1 MYLSI
6 FQTYDVEWVLDRLK
20 KDIVHPIDYANKSLA
35 FILSTDQRKE
45 DFLSGMTSVF
55 NISRCRCF
63 IGKPAEEFIY
73 DNCSCIEED
82 KILNFQAY
90 TELLLDEEAE
100 IVISYEEKLH
110 YQEIVSSKH

>member
-1 MYLSI
+1 M
-6 FQTYDVEWVLDRLK
+6 
-20 KDIVHPIDYANKSLA
+20 A

-63 IGKPAEEFIY
+63 IGKQAEEFIY

-100 IVISYEEKLH
+100 IVISDEEKLH
-110 YQEIVSSKH
+110 YQEIVSSKL